1 VSSNGKHLD
10 NKQLM
15 NICEDMS
22 RFIMKE
28 IIHYEGKYHDP
39 ESELAQP
46 RYRDLVDIGRLELNK
61 DDY

>member
-1 VSSNGKHLD
+1 
-10 NKQLM
+10 M

-39 ESELAQP
+39 EFELAQP